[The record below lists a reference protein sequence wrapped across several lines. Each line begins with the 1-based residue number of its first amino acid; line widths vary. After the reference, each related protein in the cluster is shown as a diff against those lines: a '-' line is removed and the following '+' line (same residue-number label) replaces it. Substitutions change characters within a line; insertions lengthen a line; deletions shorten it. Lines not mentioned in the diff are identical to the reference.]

1 MKLFINSG
9 VCERIWNGENVKI
22 KQTIGKSQL
31 CLSIPNYLEDKKKQ
45 EDINFV
51 FNIEGINKESLEEDL
66 LLENISLQKTSK
78 NSYRIDSYNID
89 SSKKTSERYMYALIR
104 SNASIPDDVF
114 IPSYMKDKVTVL
126 RRIRFI
132 DTEAD
137 YGDFLSNVYLIK
149 INLGWHE
156 SIPIYLASENPYVLR
171 DHYVLYKL
179 NSWNGEYC
187 ISEKLETFIYI
198 DKYNKNQYISLSEL
212 CN

>member
-9 VCERIWNGENVKI
+9 VCERICNGGNVKI

-66 LLENISLQKTSK
+66 LLENISLRKTSK
-78 NSYRIDSYNID
+78 NSYNID

-104 SNASIPDDVF
+104 SNACIPDDVF